1 MSDEAATAETS
12 GGAGEA
18 SIPTP
23 SPVSDTS
30 SSTDTSATEQ
40 VVDATPSSTPSMW
53 NGELDSLQS
62 SDWYTGLDESV
73 RQQFEHGYGS
83 KVKNLERGFTDKM
96 TKLAEDR
103 KAFESQRENNRS
115 EQEGI
120 ARELD
125 DAKQKLARFQRWLG
139 SGVSPSEE
147 LTAELKTAR
156 DSLTALQS
164 QLEQSNAEREK
175 SLEAARTSWK
185 TESDERYAALQG
197 KYDDLN
203 KEHEAFVRQSDEAI
217 LGSLETWID
226 KEAPDLYSND
236 DAMNL
241 FGALLQG
248 GITEDPAEALTM
260 VASKYPAFRK
270 VKPKQLPPAL
280 DAMAGSSSV
289 GFSPGKSNG
298 ASGNP
303 LADYNR
309 LKNQLFRR

>member
-18 SIPTP
+18 STPTP

-40 VVDATPSSTPSMW
+40 VVDATPSDTPSMW
-53 NGELDSLQS
+53 NGELESLQS
-62 SDWYTGLDESV
+62 SDWYTGLDEGV
-73 RQQFEHGYGS
+73 RQQFEHGYGN

-103 KAFESQRENNRS
+103 KAFEAQQTKSQGA
-115 EQEGI
+115 QEGI

-139 SGVSPSEE
+139 SGVTPSEE
-147 LTAELKTAR
+147 LTTELKTAR
-156 DSLTALQS
+156 ANLASLQAQI
-164 QLEQSNAEREK
+164 EK
-175 SLEAARTSWK
+175 AATDREAAVTAATQAAK
-185 TESDERYAALQG
+185 TEADERYAALQG
-197 KYDDLN
+197 KYDQLDS
-203 KEHEAFVRQSDEAI
+203 EHKAFVQKSDEAI
-217 LGSLETWID
+217 ISSLETWID
-226 KEAPDLYSND
+226 KEAPALYDND
-236 DAMNL
+236 SAMNL

-260 VASKYPAFRK
+260 VASKFPAFRK
-270 VKPKQLPPAL
+270 IQPKEGPPAL

-289 GFSPGKSNG
+289 GFSPGETNG
-298 ASGNP
+298 TSGSP
-303 LADYNR
+303 LANYNR
-309 LKNQLFRR
+309 IKNQLMRR